1 MTLRELQSWSRYIYK
16 DVPSR
21 DYEIITETR
30 EEWKHYHMSPGFAL
44 RHQHNKPSVIVWRQ
58 E

>member
-1 MTLRELQSWSRYIYK
+1 MTLRELQSWVRYIYK

-21 DYEIITETR
+21 DLEVVVETR
-30 EEWKHYHMSPGFAL
+30 EEWKCYHMSPGFAL
-44 RHQHNKPSVIVWRQ
+44 RGQHGKPSVIVWRM